1 MKLFFI
7 LFGVILLSGCIGEK
21 TQELYDSYSR
31 ANNRDVAISFVK
43 HTDLYK
49 MEGGTRLEC
58 VDAGQFNRDG
68 VVEMRCTFKSTI
80 DTNITHVMDIT
91 LVDGV
96 VDNAVL
102 DGKISMLL

>member
-1 MKLFFI
+1 MKIIFVL
-7 LFGVILLSGCIGEK
+7 LCAVLLSGCIGEK

-43 HTDLYK
+43 HSDLYK
-49 MEGGTRLEC
+49 LEGARLEC
-58 VDAGQFNRDG
+58 HDSGQLNRAG

-80 DTNITHVMDIT
+80 DANATHGVDIT
-91 LVDGV
+91 LIDGV

-102 DGKISMLL
+102 DGKISMLG

>member
-1 MKLFFI
+1 MRVFLVLI
-7 LFGVILLSGCIGEK
+7 CTILLSGCIGEK

-31 ANNRDVAISFVK
+31 ANNRDVAINFVK
-43 HTDLYK
+43 HSDLYRL
-49 MEGGTRLEC
+49 EGTRLEC

-91 LVDGV
+91 LVDGI

-102 DGKISMLL
+102 DGKISMLG